1 MFIRGP
7 TKMTLLLPRRTWGP
21 PGGPPRRPPAGAAW
35 TTGWPSTS
43 STKWTSRTSSGPS
56 RRPRGAPG
64 GPRGP
69 PRGTRGPR
77 PPAPQTQTAP
87 KPRPPQRAARG
98 LDLRRRRLRQSLV
111 HRSGLRVD
119 LTKVQQQTKP
129 SWGAPPEARG
139 GPPAR
144 WAHEVELELHPSQIA
159 RAVLHLQQTGDPR
172 PLWCLCCTFLSLL
185 RELAAALNSP
195 LGPRGPRGPRGPWD
209 DLEEV
214 QMAAAEEVAFKH
226 YLSEE
231 LPLIGDYAY
240 RAVVQQMLQQ
250 QQRSSSSS
258 SSAAAAV
265 PSLQDFLKQ
274 PEAESRCLYTQNKTH
289 ISGPWI
295 PHKDADGRVHLIEL
309 KR

>member
-1 MFIRGP
+1 MC
-7 TKMTLLLPRRTWGP
+7 
-21 PGGPPRRPPAGAAW
+21 
-35 TTGWPSTS
+35 S
-43 STKWTSRTSSGPS
+43 SRKGREE
-56 RRPRGAPG
+56 
-64 GPRGP
+64 
-69 PRGTRGPR
+69 RGTTRRWRGSV
-77 PPAPQTQTAP
+77 
-87 KPRPPQRAARG
+87 
-98 LDLRRRRLRQSLV
+98 SLV
-111 HRSGLRVD
+111 LDGERLSRNISPVPNTQIISATATIGILKTCKVAFTKGSGLRVD

-129 SWGAPPEARG
+129 SWGAPPEARREALG
-139 GPPAR
+139 R
-144 WAHEVELELHPSQIA
+144 WTHEVELELHPMQIA

-195 LGPRGPRGPRGPWD
+195 LGPRGPRGPRGAPGGGPLGAPGAQGPWD

-226 YLSEE
+226 YLSEQ

-250 QQRSSSSS
+250 QRS
-258 SSAAAAV
+258 SSAAAA